1 MSVLSNLRISVAINL
16 RDRDAPSLVLI
27 KAFYDVPKEEYQRFA
42 NEAAHLEFF
51 DRVDRGRC
59 PYGNT
64 QVKFQAPQSSAASAV
79 SQAVSL
85 GTRFGARIRAKAL
98 GRTSARVD
106 RVDRGKAAHGYKRSF
121 SQPYRI
127 PWRMAFENRP
137 RISSN
142 NAASTPAPAQAGRTV
157 EWSEASLPAP
167 APAQAGRTVEWS
179 EESLPAPAPAP
190 VKETDKDSMMKILAP
205 EIHEAVAAALANAL
219 AAASAAAAGT
229 CSGTD

>member
-1 MSVLSNLRISVAINL
+1 MTVLSNLKISVNINL

-27 KAFYDVPKEEYQRFA
+27 KAFYDVTKDEYQRFA
-42 NEAAHLEFF
+42 GEAAHLDFF
-51 DRVDRGRC
+51 ERVDQGRC

-64 QVKFQAPQSSAASAV
+64 QVKFRAPQRSAASVV

-98 GRTSARVD
+98 GRTSTRVD
-106 RVDRGKAAHGYKRSF
+106 RVDRGKAAHGHKRSL
-121 SQPYRI
+121 SQRYGNGN

-142 NAASTPAPAQAGRTV
+142 IAASTPAPAQAGSTV
-157 EWSEASLPAP
+157 ERCETSIPAS
-167 APAQAGRTVEWS
+167 
-179 EESLPAPAPAP
+179 APAP
-190 VKETDKDSMMKILAP
+190 VNETTKDSMMTILAP

-219 AAASAAAAGT
+219 AAASAAAAGS